1 MSRLLRAID
10 TQAESIGSFVLN
22 HREASFRPR
31 AAEGGS
37 FSADNDEDSLPLT
50 PEQERARIEEEAFA
64 AGHAEGRREA
74 ELDYEAERDALARL
88 AQSLQVLRPEPANAL
103 ALLLAETVDRLV
115 HEVVGQVEVDANLL
129 LERARQAAAL
139 VARTL
144 LTSVLAPVRIAGQD
158 CRVTASI
165 GVATYPD
172 DIVHL
177 ERADLGVALEADPG
191 LTRGSIVL
199 ETGHGWIEDGPAVR
213 LERLRAEL
221 DRMGAPQ

>member
-31 AAEGGS
+31 AAESGG
-37 FSADNDEDSLPLT
+37 FNADNDEDALPLT
-50 PEQERARIEEEAFA
+50 PEQERARLEEEAFA

-88 AQSLQVLRPEPANAL
+88 AQSLQMLRPEPANAL

-115 HEVVGQVEVDANLL
+115 REVVGQVEVDANLL
-129 LERARQAAAL
+129 LARARQAAAL
-139 VARTL
+139 VARDVEPTKL
-144 LTSVLAPVRIAGQD
+144 RAH
-158 CRVTASI
+158 
-165 GVATYPD
+165 PD

-177 ERADLGVALEADPG
+177 ERADLGVTLEADPG
-191 LTRGSIVL
+191 LTRGAIVL

>member
-10 TQAESIGSFVLN
+10 TQAESLGSFVLS
-22 HREASFRPR
+22 HKEAGFRPR
-31 AAEGGS
+31 NAEGG
-37 FSADNDEDSLPLT
+37 FGADNDEDALPLT
-50 PEQERARIEEEAFA
+50 AEQERARIDEETFA

-115 HEVVGQVEVDANLL
+115 REVVGQVEVDANLL
-129 LERARQAAAL
+129 LARAQQAASL
-139 VARTL
+139 VARDVEPTKL
-144 LTSVLAPVRIAGQD
+144 RAH
-158 CRVTASI
+158 
-165 GVATYPD
+165 PD

-177 ERADLGVALEADPG
+177 ERANLAIPLEADPG
-191 LTRGSIVL
+191 LARGSIVL

>member
-10 TQAESIGSFVLN
+10 ARAESLGSFVLS
-22 HREASFRPR
+22 HREAGFRPR
-31 AAEGGS
+31 DAGGG
-37 FSADNDEDSLPLT
+37 FSADNDEDRLPLT
-50 PEQERARIEEEAFA
+50 AEQERARREEEAFA

-115 HEVVGQVEVDANLL
+115 REVVGQVEIDANLL
-129 LERARQAAAL
+129 VARAQQAAAL
-139 VARTL
+139 VARDVEPTKL
-144 LTSVLAPVRIAGQD
+144 LAH
-158 CRVTASI
+158 
-165 GVATYPD
+165 PD
-172 DIVHL
+172 DLVHL
-177 ERADLGVALEADPG
+177 ERAGLNVALEADAG
-191 LTRGSIVL
+191 LARGSIVL

-221 DRMGAPQ
+221 DKMAAPQ

>member
-10 TQAESIGSFVLN
+10 TQAESLGSFVLS
-22 HREASFRPR
+22 HKEAGFRPHN
-31 AAEGGS
+31 AEG
-37 FSADNDEDSLPLT
+37 FTADNDEDSRPIT
-50 PEQERARIEEEAFA
+50 AEQERVRMGEEAFA
-64 AGHAEGRREA
+64 AGHAEGRHEA

-115 HEVVGQVEVDANLL
+115 REVVGQVDIDANLL
-129 LERARQAAAL
+129 LDRARQAAAL
-139 VARTL
+139 VARDVEPTKL
-144 LTSVLAPVRIAGQD
+144 RAH
-158 CRVTASI
+158 
-165 GVATYPD
+165 PD

-177 ERADLGVALEADPG
+177 ERAALSVALEADPG
-191 LTRGSIVL
+191 LARGSIVL

-213 LERLRAEL
+213 LERLRVEL

>member
-22 HREASFRPR
+22 HREAGFRPR
-31 AAEGGS
+31 ATGEAGS
-37 FSADNDEDSLPLT
+37 FTADNDEDALPLT
-50 PEQERARIEEEAFA
+50 AEQERARLEEAAFA

-88 AQSLQVLRPEPANAL
+88 AQSLQVLKPEPANAL

-115 HEVVGQVEVDANLL
+115 REIVGQADVDANLL
-129 LERARQAAAL
+129 LARAQQAAAL
-139 VARTL
+139 VAREVEPSKL
-144 LTSVLAPVRIAGQD
+144 RAH
-158 CRVTASI
+158 
-165 GVATYPD
+165 PD

-177 ERADLGVALEADPG
+177 GNAGLNVTLEPDPA

>member
-10 TQAESIGSFVLN
+10 TRAESLGSFVLS
-22 HREASFRPR
+22 HREAGFRPR
-31 AAEGGS
+31 NAEGG
-37 FSADNDEDSLPLT
+37 FNADNDEDSLPVT
-50 PEQERARIEEEAFA
+50 AGQERARREEEAFA

-115 HEVVGQVEVDANLL
+115 REVVGQVGIDANLL
-129 LERARQAAAL
+129 VERARQAAAL
-139 VARTL
+139 VAREVEPTRL
-144 LTSVLAPVRIAGQD
+144 RAH
-158 CRVTASI
+158 
-165 GVATYPD
+165 PD

-177 ERADLGVALEADPG
+177 ERAALDVALEADAG
-191 LTRGSIVL
+191 LARGSIVL

-213 LERLRAEL
+213 LEKLRAEL

>member
-10 TQAESIGSFVLN
+10 AQAESIGSFVLN
-22 HREASFRPR
+22 HREAGFRAR
-31 AAEGGS
+31 DAEGG
-37 FSADNDEDSLPLT
+37 FAADNDEGALPLT

-115 HEVVGQVEVDANLL
+115 REVVGQVEVDSGLL

-139 VARTL
+139 VARDVEPTKL
-144 LTSVLAPVRIAGQD
+144 RAH
-158 CRVTASI
+158 
-165 GVATYPD
+165 PD

-177 ERADLGVALEADPG
+177 ERADLPLALEAEPC

>member
-1 MSRLLRAID
+1 MIMSRLLRAID

-22 HREASFRPR
+22 HREAGFRPR
-31 AAEGGS
+31 AAEGGE

-50 PEQERARIEEEAFA
+50 PEQERARLEEETFA

-115 HEVVGQVEVDANLL
+115 REVVGQVDVDAELL
-129 LERARQAAAL
+129 LTRARQAAAL
-139 VARTL
+139 VARDVEPTKL
-144 LTSVLAPVRIAGQD
+144 RAH
-158 CRVTASI
+158 
-165 GVATYPD
+165 PD

-177 ERADLGVALEADPG
+177 ERADLAVALEADPS
-191 LTRGSIVL
+191 LPRGSIVL

>member
-10 TQAESIGSFVLN
+10 TDAESIGSFVLN
-22 HREASFRPR
+22 HRDAAFRPR
-31 AAEGGS
+31 AAEGG
-37 FSADNDEDSLPLT
+37 FGADNDEDALPLT
-50 PEQERARIEEEAFA
+50 PEQARVRIEEEAFA

-88 AQSLQVLRPEPANAL
+88 AQALPMLRPEPANAL

-115 HEVVGQVEVDANLL
+115 REVVGQVEIDAGLL
-129 LERARQAAAL
+129 LARAQAAAAL
-139 VARTL
+139 VARDAEPSKL
-144 LTSVLAPVRIAGQD
+144 RAH
-158 CRVTASI
+158 
-165 GVATYPD
+165 PD
-172 DIVHL
+172 DLVHL
-177 ERADLGVALEADPG
+177 QRADLDVALEADPA
-191 LTRGSIVL
+191 LARGSIVL

>member
-10 TQAESIGSFVLN
+10 ARAESLGSFVLS
-22 HREASFRPR
+22 HREAGFRPR
-31 AAEGGS
+31 NAERG
-37 FSADNDEDSLPLT
+37 FSADNDEDNLPLT
-50 PEQERARIEEEAFA
+50 AEQERARQEEEAFA

-115 HEVVGQVEVDANLL
+115 REVVGQVEIDANLL
-129 LERARQAAAL
+129 VARAQQAAAL
-139 VARTL
+139 VARDMEPTKL
-144 LTSVLAPVRIAGQD
+144 CAH
-158 CRVTASI
+158 
-165 GVATYPD
+165 PD
-172 DIVHL
+172 DLVHL
-177 ERADLGVALEADPG
+177 ERAGLELALEADPG
-191 LTRGSIVL
+191 LARGSIVL

-221 DRMGAPQ
+221 GRMGAPQ

>member
-22 HREASFRPR
+22 HRDASFRPR
-31 AAEGGS
+31 AAEGGN
-37 FSADNDEDSLPLT
+37 FNADNDEDALPLT
-50 PEQERARIEEEAFA
+50 PEQERARLEEEAFA

-115 HEVVGQVEVDANLL
+115 REVVGQVEIDSSLL
-129 LERARQAAAL
+129 LSRAQQAAAL
-139 VARTL
+139 VARDVEPSKL
-144 LTSVLAPVRIAGQD
+144 RAH
-158 CRVTASI
+158 
-165 GVATYPD
+165 PD

-191 LTRGSIVL
+191 LARGTIVL

>member
-10 TQAESIGSFVLN
+10 ARAESLGSFVLS
-22 HREASFRPR
+22 HREAGFRLR
-31 AAEGGS
+31 SAEGG
-37 FSADNDEDSLPLT
+37 FGADNDEDALPLT
-50 PEQERARIEEEAFA
+50 AEQERARREEEAFA

-115 HEVVGQVEVDANLL
+115 REVVGQVEIDAGLL
-129 LERARQAAAL
+129 VVRAQQAAAL
-139 VARTL
+139 VARDVEPTKL
-144 LTSVLAPVRIAGQD
+144 RAH
-158 CRVTASI
+158 
-165 GVATYPD
+165 PD
-172 DIVHL
+172 DLVHL
-177 ERADLGVALEADPG
+177 ERAGLAVALEADPA
-191 LTRGSIVL
+191 LARGSIVL

>member
-10 TQAESIGSFVLN
+10 AQAESLGSFVLS
-22 HREASFRPR
+22 HREVGFRPR
-31 AAEGGS
+31 SAEGG
-37 FSADNDEDSLPLT
+37 FTADNDEGALPLT
-50 PEQERARIEEEAFA
+50 AEQERVRLEEEAFA

-115 HEVVGQVEVDANLL
+115 REVVGQVEIDGNLL
-129 LERARQAAAL
+129 VARAQQAAAL
-139 VARTL
+139 VARDVEPSKL
-144 LTSVLAPVRIAGQD
+144 RAH
-158 CRVTASI
+158 
-165 GVATYPD
+165 PD

-177 ERADLGVALEADPG
+177 ERAGLSMTLEADPA
-191 LTRGSIVL
+191 LARGSIVL

-221 DRMGAPQ
+221 DRMGTPQ